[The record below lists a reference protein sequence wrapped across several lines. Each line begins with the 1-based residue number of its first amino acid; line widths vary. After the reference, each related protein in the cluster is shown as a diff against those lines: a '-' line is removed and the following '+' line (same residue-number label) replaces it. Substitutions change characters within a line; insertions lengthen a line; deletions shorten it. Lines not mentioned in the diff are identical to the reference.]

1 MASLRTQL
9 QDAAHD
15 LRRDPR
21 RGLRSTGLGGRQRP
35 GQVLTS
41 GCVVDSSQPRGA
53 LYVLSLTLHPIC
65 LSPSSLR
72 CKPVLGPEGQ
82 FQDPQTSA
90 TYPSSEPDFFH
101 QESGDI
107 GRTHTGPTHK
117 LSSHRHS
124 SWNSSTLVCPF
135 QLLKQTVLLIH
146 WRCSIKVYYIKNT
159 SLGLRHSGLK
169 PMGTPPLNLEHTK
182 SSSS

>member
-15 LRRDPR
+15 LHRAPR
-21 RGLRSTGLGGRQRP
+21 RGLRSIGLGGRQRS

-41 GCVVDSSQPRGA
+41 GYAVHSSQPRGA
-53 LYVLSLTLHPIC
+53 LYAQILDPTSHLPLTIQSQLQAC
-65 LSPSSLR
+65 SGGR
-72 CKPVLGPEGQ
+72 KGPKGQ
-82 FQDPQTSA
+82 FQGPQTPA

-101 QESGDI
+101 QQSGDI
-107 GRTHTGPTHK
+107 SRTHTGPIHT
-117 LSSHRHS
+117 LSSRRHS

-135 QLLKQTVLLIH
+135 QLLKQIVLLVH

-159 SLGLRHSGLK
+159 SLGLKHSGLK
-169 PMGTPPLNLEHTK
+169 PMGPPPLNLRN
-182 SSSS
+182 

>member
-15 LRRDPR
+15 LCRAPR

-41 GCVVDSSQPRGA
+41 GCMVDSSQPRGA
-53 LYVLSLTLHPIC
+53 LYVLILDPTSHLPLTIQSQVQACPGTRGPI
-65 LSPSSLR
+65 SRSSN
-72 CKPVLGPEGQ
+72 LGNL
-82 FQDPQTSA
+82 
-90 TYPSSEPDFFH
+90 PSSEPDFFH
-101 QESGDI
+101 QESGDT

-117 LSSHRHS
+117 LLSHRHS

-135 QLLKQTVLLIH
+135 QLLKQTVLLVH